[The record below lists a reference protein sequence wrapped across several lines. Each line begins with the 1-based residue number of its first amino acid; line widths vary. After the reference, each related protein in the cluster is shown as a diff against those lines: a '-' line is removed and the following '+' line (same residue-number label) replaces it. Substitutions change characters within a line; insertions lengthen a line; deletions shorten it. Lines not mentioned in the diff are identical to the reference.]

1 MNALVFSGT
10 AEIISATAKIVD
22 SNNRC
27 RTEIYKIQKATEL
40 SKFSIAKNY
49 QKTEKMYGSY
59 LNCARAALSSN
70 LSNANKTK
78 VMEKIIDKINCV

>member
-10 AEIISATAKIVD
+10 AEIISMTAKIVD

-40 SKFSIAKNY
+40 SKLSIEKNY
-49 QKTEKMYGSY
+49 QKDEKMYDLY
-59 LNCARAALSSN
+59 LNCARSTLSSN

-78 VMEKIIDKINCV
+78 VVEKIIDKIKCV